1 MTQMTDISPE
11 VLRLVRE
18 ACGALPEAI
27 EDEARGRVVF
37 RIRQRVFLNL
47 LAVSNP
53 EGQEVSIVSL
63 KVHSSEHAALVAS
76 GHPFFR
82 LGSSRSAGWIG
93 MILDDSTDRS
103 ELEELATESYCLV
116 APKRLAQL
124 VKTQQHEGSPRVDT

>member
-1 MTQMTDISPE
+1 MTQLTDIPPE

-63 KVHSSEHAALVAS
+63 KVDATEHAALVAS

-82 LGSSRSAGWIG
+82 LGSSRSASWIG
-93 MILDDSTDRS
+93 VIVEDGTDWS
-103 ELEELATESYCLV
+103 ELQELATESYCLV